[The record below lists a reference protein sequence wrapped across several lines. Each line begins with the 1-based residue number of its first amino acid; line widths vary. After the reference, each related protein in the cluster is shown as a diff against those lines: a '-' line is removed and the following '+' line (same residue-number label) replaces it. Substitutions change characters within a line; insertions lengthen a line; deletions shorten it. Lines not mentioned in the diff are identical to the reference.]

1 LNKAQTEL
9 AAVNQQLADPA
20 TYANPDR
27 AKVEKLNAEH
37 ARLQAK
43 VAELEESWLELEM
56 AKEEA
61 S

>member
-1 LNKAQTEL
+1 
-9 AAVNQQLADPA
+9 
-20 TYANPDR
+20 
-27 AKVEKLNAEH
+27 LNAEH

-43 VAELEESWLELEM
+43 VAELEEAWLELEM

>member
-9 AAVNQQLADPA
+9 AAVNEQLADPE
-20 TYANPDR
+20 TYTNPDR
-27 AKVEKLNAEH
+27 AKVEKMNSDH

-43 VAELEESWLELEM
+43 VAELEEAWLELEM
-56 AKEEA
+56 EKEEA